1 MKIAVS
7 GANGRVG
14 SVLCKALI
22 ERGHQ
27 IKALIYKHSKE
38 IQDLPLEQVPGN
50 TLEKDSLKRLL
61 NDVDCCYHL
70 AAHISISGDP
80 DGMVWRINA
89 EGTRNMVEVA
99 LERGVKRFIH
109 FSSIHAFQQH
119 PQDQLLDET
128 RPLVGSNGFAYD
140 VSKAAGER
148 FVKAAVDNGLNA
160 LILCPT
166 AITGP
171 DDPEPS
177 LIGQALLELC
187 LDQIPA
193 LVPGGYNWV
202 DVRDVVDAAINA
214 LTMGTRGEKY
224 LLSGKWYSLLEL
236 SKLIEQ
242 ITGQKTPQKIMPMW
256 IARIGLP
263 FITLYSKL
271 TGVKPLYT
279 SESLTIISE
288 GHRQIS
294 NEKAKKE
301 LGFTSRNLDE
311 TIRDAFT
318 WFEDNG
324 YLH

>member
-14 SVLCKALI
+14 SVLCKTLV
-22 ERGHQ
+22 ELGHQ
-27 IKALIYKHSKE
+27 VKALIHKHSKE

-61 NDVDCCYHL
+61 YDVDCCYHL

-80 DGMVWRINA
+80 DGMVWRVNA
-89 EGTRNMVEVA
+89 EGTRNIVKVA
-99 LERGVKRFIH
+99 LETGVKRFIH

-119 PQDQLLDET
+119 PQDQPLDET
-128 RPLVGSNGFAYD
+128 RPLVGSNRFAYD
-140 VSKAAGER
+140 VSKAEGER
-148 FVKAAVDNGLNA
+148 FVKAAVDDGLDA

-171 DDPEPS
+171 ADPGPS
-177 LIGQALLELC
+177 LIGQALLELS
-187 LDQIPA
+187 LNQIPV

-202 DVRDVVDAAINA
+202 DVRDVVDASINA
-214 LTMGTRGEKY
+214 LTMGRRGEKY
-224 LLSGKWYSLLEL
+224 LLSGRWCSLLEL

-279 SESLTIISE
+279 SESLTILSE
-288 GHRQIS
+288 GHRQILS
-294 NEKAKKE
+294 EKAKNE
-301 LGFTSRNLDE
+301 LDFTPRKLEE
-311 TIRDAFT
+311 TIRDALT
-318 WFEDNG
+318 WFKDNG